1 MADDQGPPRDELDQA
16 LSERLRAV
24 RPSLPVP
31 SPGSDEPSDEELLRY
46 IDGSLDSAE
55 RAAFE
60 TRLAAHP
67 HAAERVAVV
76 AAALHEAGFGPA
88 PSSASLGRRAVA
100 VVSRFVFQLSAGA
113 LTFLRGTDLP
123 RAFEPAAAV
132 RSAATT
138 TPAPSLFE
146 FVQRYPFESGEI
158 EARLALEPAAAQTID
173 VQLDVSQG
181 GTPLD
186 GVRIK
191 LLREGTPVDS
201 APTEHGRCVF
211 SALPASRYEF
221 EIRKGGTEV
230 GRMILDIYGD
240 GVA

>member
-1 MADDQGPPRDELDQA
+1 MADDHGTPRDELDQA

-31 SPGSDEPSDEELLRY
+31 SPGGDEPTDEELLRY
-46 IDGSLDSAE
+46 IDGTLGAAE
-55 RAAFE
+55 REAFE

-67 HAAERVAVV
+67 NAAERVAVV
-76 AAALHEAGFGPA
+76 ADALHEAGFGPTPSPA
-88 PSSASLGRRAVA
+88 PRARAVTLA
-100 VVSRFVFQLSAGA
+100 SRFVFQLAAGA

-123 RAFEPAAAV
+123 RALEPAAAV
-132 RSAATT
+132 RSTALL
-138 TPAPSLFE
+138 PPPSLFE
-146 FVQRYPFESGEI
+146 FIQRYPFESGEI
-158 EARLALEPAAAQTID
+158 EAKLALEAADGQTVD
-173 VQLDVSQG
+173 VQIDMSQG
-181 GTPLD
+181 GTPLE

-201 APTEHGRCVF
+201 APTEHGRCTF
-211 SALPASRYEF
+211 GALPASRYEF

-240 GVA
+240 GNA

>member
-1 MADDQGPPRDELDQA
+1 MTDDHGTQRDELDRA

-31 SPGSDEPSDEELLRY
+31 SPSGDEPSDEELLRY
-46 IDGSLDSAE
+46 IDGGLSPEE

-60 TRLAAHP
+60 VRLAAHP
-67 HAAERVAVV
+67 NAAERVAVV
-76 AAALHEAGFGPA
+76 ADALHEAGFGPT
-88 PSSASLGRRAVA
+88 PPSASLGRRAVSLA
-100 VVSRFVFQLSAGA
+100 SRFVFRLSEGA
-113 LTFLRGTDLP
+113 LMFLRGTDLP
-123 RAFEPAAAV
+123 RALEPALAV
-132 RSAATT
+132 RST
-138 TPAPSLFE
+138 TPAAPPSLFE
-146 FVQRYPFESGEI
+146 FVQRYAFDSGEI
-158 EARLALEPAAAQTID
+158 EAKLALEVAQPRTVD
-173 VQLDVSQG
+173 VQLDISQG

-201 APTEHGRCVF
+201 APTERGRCTF
-211 SALPASRYEF
+211 TALPAARYEF

-240 GVA
+240 GNA